1 MGHKAPTGEERNMS
15 LQQNIVGNGRRGDGP
30 GPEVMGATT
39 LTGDS
44 VVDRDGEEL
53 GEIKEIMLDVPTG
66 RIAYAVLSFGGFMG
80 MGDKLFAVPWS
91 ALTLDTDRKSFV
103 LDVQRD
109 RLRDAPGFDKD
120 HWPSMAQ
127 PTWAS
132 TVYKFYGVDPYW
144 E

>member
-1 MGHKAPTGEERNMS
+1 MS
-15 LQQNIVGNGRRGDGP
+15 PQQNILSGARHGDGP
-30 GPEVMGATT
+30 GPEVMGAAT
-39 LTGDS
+39 LTGDP
-44 VVDRDGEEL
+44 VLDRDGQEL
-53 GEIKEIMLDVPTG
+53 GEIREIMLDMPTG

-80 MGDKLFAVPWS
+80 VGDKLFAVPWS
-91 ALTLDTDRKSFV
+91 ALTLDADRKAFI
-103 LDVQRD
+103 LDVSKE
-109 RLRDAPGFDKD
+109 RLREAPGFDKD